1 MTEMDNVDSDYR
13 RLLDLES
20 DGVLEAADGPSLRAA
35 LEASSELREE
45 RRQLVQLNEMLSA
58 SRITPRDGF
67 VEDVMASL
75 PVSPSW
81 SVAPVPATRPWR
93 FPVAA
98 LVLLAVAG
106 VILMSLDAGGLRA
119 AASVGG
125 VMAAI
130 GSLLTSTLMAG
141 AGLLG
146 ASWRGVGLALGEAL
160 TLPQQVAFGAAVLA
174 LNILLFR
181 LVRQGRRER
190 ATQPTQPTGSTN
202 SE

>member
-1 MTEMDNVDSDYR
+1 MENKDRDYR

-20 DGVLEAADGPSLRAA
+20 DGALETTDGPALRAA
-35 LEASSELREE
+35 LETSSELREE
-45 RRQLVQLNEMLSA
+45 RRQLVQLNELLSA
-58 SRITPRDGF
+58 SRITPRSGF
-67 VEDVMASL
+67 VDEVMARL
-75 PVSPSW
+75 PASPGW
-81 SVAPVPATRPWR
+81 STAPVPAARRWR

-98 LVLLAVAG
+98 LVMLAVVGAF
-106 VILMSLDAGGLRA
+106 LMSLDPGGLQA

-125 VMAAI
+125 LMASI

-146 ASWRGVGLALGEAL
+146 ASWRGVGMALGEAL

-181 LVRQGRRER
+181 LVRRGRRER
-190 ATQPTQPTGSTN
+190 ATERTGAVN
-202 SE
+202 SD